1 MTTTQPTI
9 DLNRPLTPAAEAILE
24 SASRLFYTRGITA
37 VGVEAIALEAQT
49 TKKTLYDRFGSKD
62 GLVTVYLTRRLRT
75 WQQYVEDYL
84 ATHRRRRKYAALL
97 LLDALAE
104 WLANNERGCGFI
116 NAYAELAGTGA
127 TGIDVIR
134 EEKQWVRQTYSRLC
148 AEDGLTSP
156 ERRGAQLALIHE
168 GAMVAMA
175 VGDEPDAIDV
185 ARKLAN
191 SILRA

>member
-1 MTTTQPTI
+1 MTTTQPI
-9 DLNRPLTPAAEAILE
+9 DTNRPLTPAGEAILE
-24 SASRLFYTRGITA
+24 SASRLFYSRGINA

-84 ATHRRRRKYAALL
+84 TNNRRRRKYAALL
-97 LLDALAE
+97 LLDALGD
-104 WLANNERGCGFI
+104 WLEANERGCGFI

-127 TGIDVIR
+127 AGIDVIR

-148 AEDGLTSP
+148 AEDGLSSP

-168 GAMVAMA
+168 GAMVALA
-175 VGDEPDAIDV
+175 VGDEPDAIEV
-185 ARKLAN
+185 ARALAQTV
-191 SILRA
+191 LRG